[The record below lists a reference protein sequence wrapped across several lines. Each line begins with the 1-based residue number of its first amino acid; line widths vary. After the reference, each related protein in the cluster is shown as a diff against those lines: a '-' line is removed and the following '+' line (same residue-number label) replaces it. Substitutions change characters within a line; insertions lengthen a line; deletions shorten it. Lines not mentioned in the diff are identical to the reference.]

1 MLFPYFYNTKH
12 YFAIYPG
19 IYMFLTSKMQ
29 DFLHFLLI
37 LYGKGLICGIIYVKM
52 IVDIQVKGRLMATDI
67 SQRIKNAYSTFSK
80 GQKKIANAIL
90 NEYDKAAYL
99 TASRLG
105 SLVGVSESTV
115 VRFAG
120 ELGYEGYS
128 EFQRAVQELV
138 RIKLTPNQRIEIT
151 KQRIGRSDILGSVME
166 SDMNKI
172 RYTLDNLD
180 RAAFAKSVDS
190 ILSARRIYVTG
201 ARSTEPLARLF
212 CYNLSL
218 IFDNVVF
225 INPTSSAEV
234 FEQMFSISDEDTLI
248 AFSFP
253 RYSQKIVN
261 AVKYAVQN
269 GARVVVI
276 TDSNISPLAEYAD
289 CLLTAQSDMAS
300 FMDSL
305 VAPLSIINAIIV
317 EITSRCEDKIT
328 KRFDT
333 LEKIWDEYDVY
344 AKR

>member
-1 MLFPYFYNTKH
+1 
-12 YFAIYPG
+12 
-19 IYMFLTSKMQ
+19 
-29 DFLHFLLI
+29 
-37 LYGKGLICGIIYVKM
+37 
-52 IVDIQVKGRLMATDI
+52 MATDI
-67 SQRIKNAYSTFSK
+67 SQRIKNSFYNFSK

-90 NEYDKAAYL
+90 HDYDKAAYL
-99 TASRLG
+99 TASKLG
-105 SLVGVSESTV
+105 KLVGVSESTV

-128 EFQRAVQELV
+128 EFQHAVQELV

-151 KQRIGRSDILGSVME
+151 KQRIGQSDVLGSVMT
-166 SDMNKI
+166 SDMEKI
-172 RYTLDNLD
+172 HYTLENLNREAFDN
-180 RAAFAKSVDS
+180 AVEA

-201 ARSTEPLARLF
+201 ARSTEPLARIF
-212 CYNLSL
+212 SYNLSL

-225 INPTSSAEV
+225 VNPTSSAEV
-234 FEQMFSISDEDTLI
+234 LEQMYSASNEDALI

-253 RYSQKIVN
+253 RYSSKIVT
-261 AVKYAVQN
+261 AVKYARQN
-269 GARVVVI
+269 DAKVVVF
-276 TDSNISPLAEYAD
+276 TDSDISPLAEYAN

-305 VAPLSIINAIIV
+305 VAPLSIVNAIIV
-317 EITSRCEDKIT
+317 EITNRCEEKIT